1 MKNYAFLILLALTLA
16 FVGCRKLLT
25 FHIQYQSSFVIPSTT
40 GIDLPINLPTPDQ
53 ATQSE
58 QTFEA
63 NDTRKD
69 LVESI
74 VLNTLVL
81 TITNPTG
88 KTFSFLKSVDI
99 SIQGENLSAT
109 KIASATNIPANVGAV
124 LNLSTTQTNIAEHI
138 KATKFKLL
146 VTVITDETLL
156 QNVSVD
162 ADMDL
167 VVEAKGLL

>member
-1 MKNYAFLILLALTLA
+1 MKKIALILLITLA

-74 VLNTLVL
+74 LLNSLTLS
-81 TITNPTG
+81 ITNPTG

-99 SIQGENLSAT
+99 SIQGENLTAT
-109 KIASATNIPANVGAV
+109 KIASAANIPANIGNV
-124 LNLSTTQTNIAEHI
+124 LTLETTQNNIAEHI
-138 KATKFKLL
+138 KADQFKLL
-146 VTVITDETLL
+146 VTVVTDETLL
-156 QNVSVD
+156 QNVGVD

-167 VVEAKGLL
+167 VVKAKGLF